1 MGSISFFVANPIY
14 GNVELSKEDSAIL
27 AKEFEDGFRDRFSK
41 SPLHEFFTI
50 TSFEWRLGCL
60 EGIFCFGVLGALIT
74 GIIAYPK
81 LKKGILEIYKD
92 YTWLRSKL
100 TKRLTCSYKP
110 APKGFGIIFISILTD
125 KYKAVY
131 ISHKENT
138 CKKTI

>member
-1 MGSISFFVANPIY
+1 VEKTIEVGGISFFVANPIY

-50 TSFEWRLGCL
+50 TSFKWRLGCL

-74 GIIAYPK
+74 GIIAYPQ
-81 LKKGILEIYKD
+81 LKQGILEIYKD

-100 TKRLTCSYKP
+100 TKRLHPVRLRKDELYSDEE
-110 APKGFGIIFISILTD
+110 II
-125 KYKAVY
+125 KA
-131 ISHKENT
+131 IEDLRSKE
-138 CKKTI
+138 K